1 MTDKKVGGRIPR
13 NPDSLRHS
21 GVRLPPVRP
30 EFARLLDAIASNR
43 GGTKASHIEKAL
55 IAYAKIEEAEQAGLV
70 E

>member
-1 MTDKKVGGRIPR
+1 MSKNKGGRIPR
-13 NPDSLRHS
+13 NPNSLRHS

-30 EFARLLDAIASNR
+30 EFARLLEAIALSR

-55 IAYAKIEEAEQAGLV
+55 IAYATIEEVEDAGLI